1 MQAPWCSVHL
11 NLFNCAHQINN
22 RASTKYLL
30 GEMWK
35 ILSYDELLDLKLI
48 NAEECFPISKS
59 VIRVSNLAH
68 RPLSLL
74 WENTSELHT
83 DTSTVKLVNLEHQSV
98 HNDVLWTKFMHD
110 HTLFFNW
117 TYFKFLRIQLVWNTC
132 VQLYLISYQLMRL
145 FQTATC
151 GKQMSMPYVPHGT
164 ERVKVK
170 VPLNLFLSSKVYS
183 CISMRK
189 LNKSTYSVGTKPTS
203 YYANILK

>member
-11 NLFNCAHQINN
+11 NLFNCDHQINN
-22 RASTKYLL
+22 RASAKYLL

-35 ILSYDELLDLKLI
+35 ILSCDELLDLKLI

-59 VIRVSNLAH
+59 VIWVSNLAH

-74 WENTSELHT
+74 WDNTSELHT

-98 HNDVLWTKFMHD
+98 HNDVLWTKFMHNY
-110 HTLFFNW
+110 TLFFNW
-117 TYFKFLRIQLVWNTC
+117 TNFKFLRIQLVWNTC

-151 GKQMSMPYVPHGT
+151 GNQMSMPYVPHGT
-164 ERVKVK
+164 ERE
-170 VPLNLFLSSKVYS
+170 LRLRFLWIYFYHLKFTHVFPWGNWTSPH
-183 CISMRK
+183 ILLEQNQHRIM
-189 LNKSTYSVGTKPTS
+189 PTF
-203 YYANILK
+203 